1 MVEQVAVNDK
11 VTGSSP
17 VGGALRQAQCRPN
30 SKMSKNNWYVYL
42 LLCDE
47 KTFYVGITTD
57 VKNRLAVHK
66 SKQSFF
72 TKKFSQIRLVY
83 CEKYLI
89 EKEAVDREKQLK
101 GWSHAKKQ
109 MLIDR
114 KLGINTCT
122 EFDEVFRSG

>member
-1 MVEQVAVNDK
+1 
-11 VTGSSP
+11 
-17 VGGALRQAQCRPN
+17 
-30 SKMSKNNWYVYL
+30 MSKNNWYVYL